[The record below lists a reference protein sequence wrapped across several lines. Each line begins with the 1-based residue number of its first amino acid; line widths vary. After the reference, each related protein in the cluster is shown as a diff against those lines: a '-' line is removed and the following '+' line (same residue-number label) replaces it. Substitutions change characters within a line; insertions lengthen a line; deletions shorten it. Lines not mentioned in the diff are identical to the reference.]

1 MVSDWKDSLDPIFRD
16 FIKSL
21 IEETKK
27 YKDIYENSDNPSK
40 VQIWIAMGILYRKL
54 LSIEGKLSEIES
66 ILNNKEL
73 KEKLE
78 EYLKKL

>member
-1 MVSDWKDSLDPIFRD
+1 L
-16 FIKSL
+16 
-21 IEETKK
+21 
-27 YKDIYENSDNPSK
+27 
-40 VQIWIAMGILYRKL
+40 GILYRKL

>member
-1 MVSDWKDSLDPIFRD
+1 MDWKDNLDPVFRD
-16 FIKSL
+16 FVKSL

-27 YKDIYENSDNPSK
+27 YKDIYMKADDPGR
-40 VQIWIAMGILYRKL
+40 VQIWIALGIIYRKL
-54 LSIEGKLSEIES
+54 LSLESKISEIES
-66 ILNNKEL
+66 ILNNKEI